1 MVGTNLQSAPGAL
14 DRPNKIG
21 GGYAA
26 RAARRAFRAR
36 GAAVLGDF
44 PGAAADRRGSR
55 AVQVAANGLEAG
67 GGELAGRIVRN
78 QGLSGSAAAVV
89 AWLASHGRSQAI
101 GFAAESS
108 ARRLMSNLAEGR
120 RLVAP
125 GRLPDHP
132 SSAEEGRPA
141 RPSPPKARSSARTM
155 VASGGP
161 GVAEN
166 RSPASIARQ
175 SRPVPSC
182 SKLPSSREI
191 SIGRMG
197 SGVGD
202 APTRSAGLERLNG
215 APARHNRVGVHG
227 GRPPFGWERICRSY
241 AGGHGHVN
249 GA

>member
-44 PGAAADRRGSR
+44 PGAAADRRGSSSR
-55 AVQVAANGLEAG
+55 PIGA
-67 GGELAGRIVRN
+67 GELAGRIVRN
-78 QGLSGSAAAVV
+78 QGVSGSAAAVV
-89 AWLASHGRSQAI
+89 AWLASHGPGQAI
-101 GFAAESS
+101 GFARKPTS
-108 ARRLMSNLAEGR
+108 RRLMSNLAEGR
-120 RLVAP
+120 RQAAP

-132 SSAEEGRPA
+132 GSAAEGRPG
-141 RPSPPKARSSARTM
+141 RPSPPKAKSPARTM

-161 GVAEN
+161 GVREN
-166 RSPASIARQ
+166 RLPASIARR
-175 SRPVPSC
+175 SRPVTAC
-182 SKLPSSREI
+182 SKQPSSREI
-191 SIGRMG
+191 SIERMG
-197 SGVGD
+197 LGVGD
-202 APTRSAGLERLNG
+202 APTRSAGLDRLNG
-215 APARHNRVGVHG
+215 APSRHNRVGVHG
-227 GRPPFGWERICRSY
+227 GRPPFGWERIRGSY